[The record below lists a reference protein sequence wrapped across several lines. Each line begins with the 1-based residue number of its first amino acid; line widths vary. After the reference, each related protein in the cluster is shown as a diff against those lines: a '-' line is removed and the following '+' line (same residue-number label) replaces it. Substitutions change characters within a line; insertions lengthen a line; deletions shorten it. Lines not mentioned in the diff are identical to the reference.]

1 MLIVGAKG
9 FAKELLEICKQN
21 NKLDNLV
28 FYDDVTTDIGDLFF
42 NEFPILH
49 TIQEAKRYFESVD
62 KRFTIGIGNPNLR
75 KLIADKFEAIGGNLV
90 EVISNK
96 TDIGSFDVSIGI
108 GANIL
113 SGVKI
118 SNSVKIGKAPLIYY
132 NSVLTHDC
140 LIGDFVEISP
150 NAVVLGSA
158 KIGSYTHLGASCTI
172 LPKVT
177 VGNNVK
183 VGAGA
188 VVTQNVP
195 DNCTVVGVPAKII
208 KQSL

>member
-1 MLIVGAKG
+1 MLIVGASG
-9 FAKELLEICKQN
+9 QAKEVLQIVHQN
-21 NKLDNLV
+21 NELQDLV

-49 TIQEAKRYFESVD
+49 TIQEAKRYFERVD
-62 KRFTIGIGNPNLR
+62 KRFIIGIGNPNLR
-75 KLIADKFEAIGGNLV
+75 KLITDKFEAIGGELTSL
-90 EVISNK
+90 ISNK
-96 TDIGSFDVSIGI
+96 TDIGTFDISIGV
-108 GANIL
+108 GTNIFN
-113 SGVKI
+113 GVII
-118 SNSVKIGKAPLIYY
+118 SNSVKIGIASIIHS
-132 NSVLTHDC
+132 NSVLCHDSI
-140 LIGDFVEISP
+140 IGDFVEISP
-150 NAVVLGSA
+150 NAVVLGSV

-177 VGNNVK
+177 IGNNVK